1 VVAALALAGG
11 AVLIIGGLLA
21 AARLVHIGNLDAM
34 ALAEKLAVPYPVSAL
49 DWPELRIRAVVPQ
62 PGEPSLV
69 LLHVEWPWQDGQ
81 AATLLLQLTCRDP
94 QPVLLLSRWCAA
106 GASVAPSRGG
116 IAEVELRRR
125 QSLER
130 VRGTLLVEDV
140 AQAPVWPA
148 HDGSGS

>member
-34 ALAEKLAVPYPVSAL
+34 ALAGKLAVPYPISAL
-49 DWPELRIRAVVPQ
+49 DWPQLRIRAVVPQ

-69 LLHVEWPWQDGQ
+69 LLHVDRPWHDGQ
-81 AATLLLQLTCRDP
+81 AATMLLQLAHRGP
-94 QPVLLLSRWCAA
+94 QPVLWLSRWCAA
-106 GASVAPSRGG
+106 GALVAPSRGG
-116 IAEVELRRR
+116 TAEVDLRRR

-130 VRGTLLVEDV
+130 VRGTLVVED